1 MKTKNNLFSLGEFN
15 KRHLILFIFSPI
27 TFLIFILNNGDN
39 DDHKNK
45 LTETVQT
52 FTNYLGYILIQGS
65 IYLFFYLKRKILKK
79 KQDNIRIDKTIDK
92 PKILLLILMI
102 ITDLCLSVLII
113 LLSKFKIGYT
123 NLLFFQIVFLWI
135 FSFIILKLKIE
146 KHHTVTIII
155 MIIGIFIMTDIFLP
169 KRFKFN
175 NLKSYLLV
183 LGLILFHLINSI
195 HFIIGH
201 YIFYELEFHYYLGL
215 LILGVI
221 GVLFILLISF
231 ISYLMKFQ
239 TINLFNDFDEFLKKD
254 KNIKYLIIYI
264 VINSVIQGVY
274 FTFIWL
280 VFKFF
285 KPWYYGTTIIIDTI
299 IFRIIC
305 IRKENQ
311 NFKLYEIFLY
321 IILIF
326 TTFIFNEQIICN
338 FWGLDK
344 NTKIGIINRANID
357 TVKLL
362 NDEELSIE
370 KDFYDD

>member
-1 MKTKNNLFSLGEFN
+1 MKTKNNLFSLGKFN
-15 KRHLILFIFSPI
+15 KRHLILFVLSPI
-27 TFLIFILNNGDN
+27 SFLIFILNNEDDDDN
-39 DDHKNK
+39 KIQ

-79 KQDNIRIDKTIDK
+79 KRDIIRIDKIIDK
-92 PKILLLILMI
+92 TKILLLILMI

-113 LLSKFKIGYT
+113 LLSKFKISYA

-146 KHHTVTIII
+146 KHHLLTLII
-155 MIIGIFIMTDIFLP
+155 MTIGIFIMIDIFLP
-169 KRFKFN
+169 KRLKFN
-175 NLKSYLLV
+175 NLKSFLLV

-201 YIFYELEFHYYLGL
+201 YIFYELEFHFYLGL

-221 GVLFILLISF
+221 GVLVIFLIAF
-231 ISYLMKFQ
+231 ISYLMKFK
-239 TINLFNDFDEFLKKD
+239 TINLFNDFDEFPKKD
-254 KNIKYLIIYI
+254 KKIKDLIIYI
-264 VINSVIQGVY
+264 VINSVIQGLY
-274 FTFIWL
+274 YTSIWL

-299 IFRIIC
+299 IFRIIS
-305 IRKENQ
+305 IRKENKD
-311 NFKLYEIFLY
+311 FKLYEIFLY

-326 TTFIFNEQIICN
+326 ITFIFNEQIICN
-338 FWGLDK
+338 FWGLNK
-344 NTKIGIINRANID
+344 NTKIEIINRANID

-362 NDEELSIE
+362 NDEELSNE